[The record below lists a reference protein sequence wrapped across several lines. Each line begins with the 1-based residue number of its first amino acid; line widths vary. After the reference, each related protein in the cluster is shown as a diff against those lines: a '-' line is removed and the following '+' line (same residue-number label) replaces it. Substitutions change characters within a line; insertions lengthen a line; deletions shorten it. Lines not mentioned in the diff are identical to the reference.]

1 MYARWSSQTTVILP
15 NGDDRVGYTLGYTGD
30 LTGDFNRDFILTVTP
45 AAGYTVIDVS
55 TEITDVI
62 KDGDDY
68 KFKVVDNVP
77 IHIKV
82 QETSTGKQ
90 TESSDTTLNYDNGSK
105 TDVRTVA
112 EKDNSGTSTIT
123 VKSVNTKDDVVQY
136 ESVTEAIVTQSS
148 ATVTITT
155 TDDESAE
162 AS

>member
-15 NGDDRVGYTLGYTGD
+15 IEDDRVGYTLSYTSD
-30 LTGDFNRDFILTVTP
+30 ITGAYNRDFTLTITP
-45 AAGYTVIDVS
+45 TAGYTVVEVS
-55 TEITDVI
+55 AGNTDVI
-62 KDGDDY
+62 KAGDDY
-68 KFKVVDNVP
+68 TFKVVDDISV
-77 IHIKV
+77 HIKV

-90 TESSDTTLNYDNGSK
+90 TESSDTVLNYDNGSK

-123 VKSVNTKDDVVQY
+123 VTSVNTKDDVVLY
-136 ESVTEAIVTQSS
+136 ESTTEAIVTQSS
-148 ATVTITT
+148 ATVTIRT